1 MRSDNIEETID
12 LLFRLPRIMRRSME
26 RNIFVPPL
34 KSLGDHLAPHHMAIM
49 KLLDDEGTL
58 CVGEIGDMIKV
69 AKAQMTHSIDK
80 LTSLKMIERVPDT
93 VDRRKTGVR
102 LTEEGK
108 QLIAKIDRAVKRR
121 MKESLS
127 QLGDEEMSRF
137 LESLKYLTT
146 TFDKLT

>member
-12 LLFRLPRIMRRSME
+12 LLFRLPRTMRQSME
-26 RNIFVPPL
+26 RNIFTPPL
-34 KSLGDHLAPHHMAIM
+34 KSFGEHLAPHHMAIM

-58 CVGEIGDMIKV
+58 CISEIGEMIKV

-80 LTSLKMIERVPDT
+80 LTSLGMIERVPDS

-102 LTEEGK
+102 LTVEGK

-127 QLGDEEMSRF
+127 RLNDEEISSF
-137 LESLKYLTT
+137 LESLKYLTA
-146 TFDKLT
+146 TFDKLK